1 MSIRFRLMFALGTL
15 SGLLLLIGTLGILGL
30 FQSNDSTRTLY
41 EDRLVALGQLDTI
54 IRGITRNRVANSNA
68 IILGDPETVRSSLAE
83 IEENNSKIEE
93 NWRDY
98 LGTYLTPEEKL
109 LAEKFGE
116 DYKKFDREGMFASV
130 TALRSGNF
138 EEAKKLLTQKI
149 RPLSQPVRKG
159 IDSLIAL
166 QLQIAKDEYGFST
179 HRYHTFRAI
188 FIFSILAGGIFAFF
202 AGAQLTRAI
211 LRPLQRARE
220 VADNISNGDLSS
232 TITIEHQDEIGALL
246 SDFAS
251 MQEVLNQFI
260 SAQEGM
266 AKKHEK
272 GLISERIDTSRFSGA
287 YRTMAE
293 GLNSLVDSHIQVKM
307 RIVDIITKY
316 SKGDFSEDMEP
327 LPGEKAK
334 ITASIVAVK
343 HSLTAVSQEIKKLAA
358 AGAQGNFTLRGDAD
372 HFSFLFQDLLRDLNQ
387 MIQTCDVGL
396 NDVVRT
402 AEALAN
408 ADLTQKISSNYPGLF
423 GKTTEAVNKTVHNL
437 QELVIKIQDAADS
450 IRTASGEIAAGNQ
463 DLSTRTEQQA
473 ASLEETVSSMEQLT
487 STVAQN
493 AENARLANLL
503 ANTTLEI
510 AIKGGTAVGNVVN
523 TMNAIQDSSKKIVEI
538 ISVIDGIA
546 FQTNILALNAAVEA
560 ARAGEQGRG
569 FSVVAAEVRALAQR
583 AAAAAKEI
591 KVLIQDSA
599 TNVASG
605 SRLVENAGATMKEIV
620 TSIQQVTDLVA
631 NISAASAEQTSGIE
645 QVNTAIIQMDE
656 VTQQNAA
663 LVEEAA
669 AAAESLKNQATMLAS
684 AVSVFRVNHVHPRNE
699 APVRTVTPTPTTK
712 KPAPK
717 PLPKKT
723 AALPSPTTQEEQW
736 KEF

>member
-15 SGLLLLIGTLGILGL
+15 SGLLLLIGTLGIVGL
-30 FQSNDSTRTLY
+30 SHSNDSTRTLY
-41 EDRLVALGQLDTI
+41 DDRLVSLGQLDTI
-54 IRGITRNRVANSNA
+54 IRGITRNRVANANA
-68 IILGDPETVRSSLAE
+68 IILGDPESVRASLAE

-93 NWRDY
+93 NWKDY
-98 LGTYLTPEEKL
+98 STTYLTPEEKIL
-109 LAEKFGE
+109 TEKFGE
-116 DYKKFDREGMFASV
+116 DYKKFDREGMSPSV
-130 TALRSGNF
+130 VALRSGNF
-138 EEAKKLLTQKI
+138 EEAKKILTQKI

-159 IDSLIAL
+159 IDALIAL
-166 QLQIAKDEYGFST
+166 QLRVAKEEYDLST
-179 HRYHTFRAI
+179 HRYHNFRAI
-188 FIFSILAGGIFAFF
+188 FAFSIFVGGLFAFF
-202 AGAQLTRAI
+202 VGAQLIRAI
-211 LRPLQRARE
+211 LRPLQKARE
-220 VADNISNGDLSS
+220 VADRISNGDLSS
-232 TITIEHQDEIGALL
+232 TITIEHQDEIGELL

-251 MQEVLNQFI
+251 MQEVLKEFI
-260 SAQEGM
+260 SAQESV

-272 GLISERIDTSRFSGA
+272 GLISERIEAARFSGA

-293 GLNSLVDSHIQVKM
+293 GLNNLVDSHIQVKM
-307 RIVDIITKY
+307 RVVDIITKY

-334 ITASIVAVK
+334 ITASVVAVK
-343 HSLTAVSQEIKKLAA
+343 QSLTAVSQEIKKLAA

-372 HFSFLFQDLLRDLNQ
+372 RFSFLFRDLLRDLNQ
-387 MIQTCDVGL
+387 MVQTCDVGL

-408 ADLTQKISSNYPGLF
+408 ADLTKKIASEYPGLF

-437 QELVIKIQDAADS
+437 QELVIKIQDAVDS

-493 AENARLANLL
+493 AENAKQANVL
-503 ANTTLEI
+503 ANTTLEV

-523 TMNAIQDSSKKIVEI
+523 TMNAIQESSRKIVEI
-538 ISVIDGIA
+538 IGVIDGIA

-620 TSIQQVTDLVA
+620 FSIRQVTDLMA

-645 QVNTAIIQMDE
+645 QVNASIIQMDE

-663 LVEEAA
+663 LVEQAA
-669 AAAESLKNQATMLAS
+669 AAAESLKNQAAMLAS
-684 AVSVFRVNHVHPRNE
+684 AVSVFRVNHAHPRNE
-699 APVRTVTPTPTTK
+699 APVRTITPTPTIK
-712 KPAPK
+712 KSTPK
-717 PLPKKT
+717 PPPAKK
-723 AALPSPTTQEEQW
+723 AVALPSSTQEEQW